1 MKHIL
6 VCLFLMQLGLSC
18 TLVKD
23 AFIGT
28 CPPQVETRESV
39 SLFLKKER
47 ITAEYIY
54 TVAPDY
60 FYSALDYLGFGV
72 IVFDKSGNYLAFG
85 NNKGKYCF
93 STLTD
98 SLRHLHPDN
107 RCSNEVANYSL
118 IKSMNYASID
128 SEAVVTYD
136 TIRLDIPSLSSYF
149 YDFKGRKAELRIGDQ
164 VDYIIVF
171 PFAKYYGRKIQTK
184 EIRRYIRAANQNEHS
199 KFQFVFLNLDK
210 QQWWGK
216 EWNEKIKLNT
226 E

>member
-1 MKHIL
+1 MKYVL
-6 VCLFLMQLGLSC
+6 VSLFLMNSFLSC

-28 CPPQVETRESV
+28 ASPRMETRESV
-39 SLFLKKER
+39 SLFLRKER
-47 ITAEYIY
+47 ISAEYIY
-54 TVAPDY
+54 SVAPDS
-60 FYSALDYLGFGV
+60 FYSALNYLGFGV

-93 STLTD
+93 STLAD
-98 SLRHLHPDN
+98 SLRHLYPDN
-107 RCSNEVANYSL
+107 RYSNEVANYSL
-118 IKSMNYASID
+118 LKRMTYIHMD
-128 SEAVVTYD
+128 STPVVSYD
-136 TIRLDIPSLSSYF
+136 TISLDIPSVSSNF
-149 YDFKGRKAELRIGDQ
+149 YDFEGRKTALRIGDG